1 MWRSVPAIKVKGAAI
16 LLAALVLATGGPLRA
31 DEQPTVTGS
40 TGVGGGLS
48 SHISDPTPLLDKGIA
63 AYRAGSHLEA
73 QMTFESL
80 VGRFPQS
87 VEAESARQYLAR
99 IYSQMG
105 DGRPE
110 SPQVTEPQRLPG
122 ANSSQ
127 PQRLPG
133 ANSSQSQASAHA
145 DVELV
150 PSERLSTLL
159 RSSVGDR
166 VFFPKGSTDLGAH
179 ARNVLRGQASWLK
192 RQDTSVRALVA
203 GHADEPL
210 DEDGNRILSARRAE
224 AVRARLIEEGIAP
237 DRVRVVAMG
246 RSERVADC
254 SSAQCAAQNRR
265 AVTIVLE
272 RRVDHSQPLIG
283 QSYYRPKERDG
294 PASW

>member
-40 TGVGGGLS
+40 TGVGPS
-48 SHISDPTPLLDKGIA
+48 SQISDPTPLLDKGIA

-87 VEAESARQYLAR
+87 VEAESARRYLAR

-110 SPQVTEPQRLPG
+110 SPQVTE
-122 ANSSQ
+122 

>member
-40 TGVGGGLS
+40 TGVGLS
-48 SHISDPTPLLDKGIA
+48 SQISDPTPLLDKGIA

-87 VEAESARQYLAR
+87 VEAESARRYLAR

-110 SPQVTEPQRLPG
+110 SPQVTE
-122 ANSSQ
+122 

-254 SSAQCAAQNRR
+254 SSAQCAVQNRR

>member
-1 MWRSVPAIKVKGAAI
+1 MKGAAI

-40 TGVGGGLS
+40 TGVGLS
-48 SHISDPTPLLDKGIA
+48 SQISDPTPLLDKGIA

-87 VEAESARQYLAR
+87 VEAESARRYLAR

-110 SPQVTEPQRLPG
+110 SPQVTE
-122 ANSSQ
+122 

-254 SSAQCAAQNRR
+254 SSAQCAVQNRR

>member
-40 TGVGGGLS
+40 TGVGLS
-48 SHISDPTPLLDKGIA
+48 SQISDPTPLLDKGIA

-87 VEAESARQYLAR
+87 VEAESARRYLAR

-110 SPQVTEPQRLPG
+110 SPQVTE
-122 ANSSQ
+122 

>member
-48 SHISDPTPLLDKGIA
+48 SQISDPTPLLDKGIA

-87 VEAESARQYLAR
+87 VEAESARRYLAR

-110 SPQVTEPQRLPG
+110 SPQVTE
-122 ANSSQ
+122 

>member
-1 MWRSVPAIKVKGAAI
+1 MWRSVPAIEAKSAAV
-16 LLAALVLATGGPLRA
+16 LLAALVLASGGGSLRA
-31 DEQPTVTGS
+31 DEQPAVTGS
-40 TGVGGGLS
+40 TGTGGALS
-48 SHISDPTPLLDKGIA
+48 AESSDPKPLLNKGIA
-63 AYRAGSHLEA
+63 AYRAGSRLEA
-73 QMTFESL
+73 QMTFEGL
-80 VGRFPQS
+80 IGRFPQS
-87 VEAESARQYLAR
+87 VEAESARRYLAR
-99 IYSQMG
+99 IYSQMS
-105 DGRPE
+105 DGRPQAQHTAE
-110 SPQVTEPQRLPG
+110 EQRIPD
-122 ANSSQ
+122 AN
-127 PQRLPG
+127 
-133 ANSSQSQASAHA
+133 ASASQGSSHA
-145 DVELV
+145 ASELV
-150 PSERLSTLL
+150 PSERLSGLL

-179 ARNVLRGQASWLK
+179 ARNVLRGQAGWLK
-192 RQDTSVRALVA
+192 RQDINVRALVA

-210 DEDGNRILSARRAE
+210 DEDGNKILSARRAE

-237 DRVRVVAMG
+237 DRVSVAAMG

>member
-1 MWRSVPAIKVKGAAI
+1 MWRSVPAIEVKGAAV
-16 LLAALVLATGGPLRA
+16 LLAALMIATGAPLRA

-40 TGVGGGLS
+40 TGVGGALS
-48 SHISDPTPLLDKGIA
+48 SETSDPKPLLNKGIA

-87 VEAESARQYLAR
+87 VEAESARRYLAR

-105 DGRPE
+105 DGRPQI
-110 SPQVTEPQRLPG
+110 PQVTEPRRPPETKPAQR
-122 ANSSQ
+122 S
-127 PQRLPG
+127 
-133 ANSSQSQASAHA
+133 ASAHA
-145 DVELV
+145 DGELV
-150 PSERLSTLL
+150 PSERLSALL

-179 ARNVLRGQASWLK
+179 ARNVLRGQAGWLK
-192 RQDTSVRALVA
+192 RQDANVRALVA

-210 DEDGNRILSARRAE
+210 DDDGNKILSARRAE

-246 RSERVADC
+246 RSEPVASC

-283 QSYYRPKERDG
+283 QSYYKPKERDG

>member
-48 SHISDPTPLLDKGIA
+48 SQISDPTPLLDKGIA

-87 VEAESARQYLAR
+87 VEAESARRYLAR

-110 SPQVTEPQRLPG
+110 SPQVTE
-122 ANSSQ
+122 

-254 SSAQCAAQNRR
+254 SSAQCAVQNRR